1 MACICPP
8 WNSTTDKVLKEAS
21 FDEILKFSFLSR
33 VAIEVLPLEREMVEC
48 SEIHNANYCPLCEIA
63 EDSEINW

>member
-1 MACICPP
+1 MARICPP
-8 WNSTTDKVLKEAS
+8 WNSTTDKVLKAS

-33 VAIEVLPLEREMVEC
+33 VAIEVLPLEREMVGC
-48 SEIHNANYCPLCEIA
+48 SEIHNANYCPLCEIV